1 MKMVAKR
8 VKSRVIDHMIV
19 YLDAALKYGFV

>member
-1 MKMVAKR
+1 MKMVAER
-8 VKSRVIDHMIV
+8 VKRRVIDHMIV